1 MGFPTANLKL
11 STPYVLPKAGVYL
24 GLAYLRGLAYRTLIN
39 VGNNPTIGV
48 LSHPVIEAYLQNFKG
63 DAYGETLYLDFLSFL
78 REEKKFAN
86 LDELQAQMEIDKKA
100 LH

>member
-1 MGFPTANLKL
+1 
-11 STPYVLPKAGVYL
+11 LPKAGVYL